1 MIQAIIKKGT
11 SSAILTRYT
20 SILNSLT
27 GSFITNISTD
37 KITDLVKWQLDSMP
51 SWNTLQL
58 V

>member
-37 KITDLVKWQLDSMP
+37 KITDLVKCNLIVCQVGISL
-51 SWNTLQL
+51 LL